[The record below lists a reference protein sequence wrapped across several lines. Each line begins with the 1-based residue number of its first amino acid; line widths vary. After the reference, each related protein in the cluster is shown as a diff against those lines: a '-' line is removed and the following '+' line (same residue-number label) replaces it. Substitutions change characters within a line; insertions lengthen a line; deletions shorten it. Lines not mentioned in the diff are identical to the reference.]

1 MSYPKFGKKLN
12 EFFALCALLV
22 SANYS
27 KLGLRSHS
35 NCINRGATL
44 LRYFFAKVWTKSYLV
59 REMSHSSA
67 LINW

>member
-44 LRYFFAKVWTKSYLV
+44 LRYFLLKC
-59 REMSHSSA
+59 EQNH
-67 LINW
+67 I